1 MGLDHVFLNNGCTG
15 HCVVQ
20 HVEVL
25 VDGFRGDFLAETLLE
40 RAVGEVEADDD
51 GPADIVPHLLHGS
64 VVDKVQVIAFYKD
77 TGAADF
83 VGHQLALTERDT
95 TTVAALGVVHG
106 DTAVHLGL
114 LTGLHELD
122 LARGLLKTLALEDG
136 GRCLGVF
143 CKLLLHCLQEEL
155 LRSLDFCFLP

>member
-1 MGLDHVFLNNGCTG
+1 M
-15 HCVVQ
+15 VQ

-25 VDGFRGDFLAETLLE
+25 VDGLRGDFLAETLLE
-40 RAVGEVEADDD
+40 GVVGEVEANDD
-51 GPADIVPHLLHGS
+51 GPADVIPHLLHGS
-64 VVDKVQVIAFYKD
+64 VVDEVEVVAFYED
-77 TGAADF
+77 VGAADF

-122 LARGLLKTLALEDG
+122 FARGLLKTFAGEHG
-136 GRCLGVF
+136 
-143 CKLLLHCLQEEL
+143 
-155 LRSLDFCFLP
+155 